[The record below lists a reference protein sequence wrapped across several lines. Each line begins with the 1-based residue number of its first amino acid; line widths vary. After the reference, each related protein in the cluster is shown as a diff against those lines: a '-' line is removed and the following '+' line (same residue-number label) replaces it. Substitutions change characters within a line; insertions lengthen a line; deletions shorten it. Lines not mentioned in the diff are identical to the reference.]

1 MAENIREEYTED
13 YNRRGIV
20 SFYGIDEAL
29 HATEIAAD
37 IGAAWQREPS
47 APALAVTAVSGPGVT
62 LDEADAKQRL
72 AEFSV
77 PVPAGGRVGSVA
89 AAQQLAAS
97 LGYPVVLKAL
107 GIAHKTEHNA
117 VRLNLHSAVAV
128 ATAAQQLFEHGDEL
142 YLESMKPAQAELLV
156 GVMRDPKFGLALT
169 IGSGGILVELLQDSC
184 TLLIPASAQQIES
197 ALNSLKS
204 APLLA
209 GYRGRPPA
217 DIEATVQAI
226 VAIQQFAIANSGSL
240 LELDVNPLL
249 IGARGEGAFAADAL
263 IVLQEQDHV

>member
-1 MAENIREEYTED
+1 
-13 YNRRGIV
+13 
-20 SFYGIDEAL
+20 
-29 HATEIAAD
+29 
-37 IGAAWQREPS
+37 
-47 APALAVTAVSGPGVT
+47 
-62 LDEADAKQRL
+62 
-72 AEFSV
+72 
-77 PVPAGGRVGSVA
+77 
-89 AAQQLAAS
+89 
-97 LGYPVVLKAL
+97 VVLKAL

-117 VRLNLHSAVAV
+117 VRLNLQSADAV
-128 ATAAQQLFEHGDEL
+128 ATAAQQLLELGDEL
-142 YLESMKPAQAELLV
+142 YLEAMKPAQTELIV

-169 IGSGGILVELLQDSC
+169 IGSGGILVELLQDSR

-217 DIEATVQAI
+217 DIEAAVQAI